1 MSRQRIVKKI
11 GAVRVATSKTLK
23 TKEDKLF
30 KRLAKKHE
38 VENLYDKY
46 YQQHIDNEIIKQW
59 NLK

>member
-30 KRLAKKHE
+30 KRLVKKHE

-46 YQQHIDNEIIKQW
+46 YQQHIDNEITKQW